1 MNLDTP
7 ISSLYRTSSIT
18 IRRLQSIGI
27 SNYWDLLNYFPFRY
41 QDFSLNSLIAKVQPG
56 ETVTITGKITQTQNQ
71 YTKTGLK
78 IQKVV
83 VEDRSGKIE
92 INWYN
97 QPYLIRLFRIGELI
111 SVSGVIEKFGRKLF
125 VRPIEYELTE
135 NRIHTGRIIPIYSEK
150 KGLSSRVIREKIF
163 WLISQIDFLEDPL
176 PKNII
181 KYNQLIDTLTAYKN
195 IHFPKNKTV
204 IGEAKNRLG
213 FDELFI
219 IQLSNLLLKK
229 TWEKQ
234 RVVKPFNINHGKISD
249 FITKLPFK
257 LTESQEKVI
266 SEIIS
271 DLKLEKPMN
280 RFLQGDVGSGKT
292 VVAATACY
300 TTYLNGLQ
308 SLFMAPTEILAN
320 QHFETIKKLFES
332 QNKGQKPTI
341 SLLTSKKYQVSNI
354 KKKEAKKVFNT
365 KHLTLNTDIVIGT
378 HALLNNKLKFEK
390 VGLVVIDEQ
399 HRFGVNQRALLQK
412 KSINPHL
419 LTMTATPI
427 PRTVALTLYGNLDI
441 SYIDQMPPGRLAV
454 KTYFVSK
461 EKRNGCYNW
470 IKSQITEFKSQ
481 AFIIC
486 PLIEESESETMKSV
500 KAVRKEYEYLRKQ
513 IFPDLRLALLHG
525 KIKSKEKEKI
535 MEDFKNKKYDILV
548 ATPVVEVGID
558 ISDATIIIIEAAER
572 YGLASLHQLRGRVGR
587 GDKQSYCFLFSEKNE
602 VHVINR
608 LNFFAKTNS
617 GLHLAE
623 YDFKHRGPGAIFG
636 TLQHGFIDL
645 KVASLADIDLI
656 QKTKS
661 ATQYFLS
668 HYKIED
674 FKELS
679 HQVNKRQNSNI
690 TNN

>member
-1 MNLDTP
+1 MRLNHSVANLPGVGPAYQKRLQKLNISTISDLINHFPSRYLDYSHTTP
-7 ISSLYRTSSIT
+7 INKLEPDQEVCLKATLVSLTSV
-18 IRRLQSIGI
+18 RLPNQKT
-27 SNYWDLLNYFPFRY
+27 L
-41 QDFSLNSLIAKVQPG
+41 QKA
-56 ETVTITGKITQTQNQ
+56 TVTDSTGSLQLT
-71 YTKTGLK
+71 
-78 IQKVV
+78 
-83 VEDRSGKIE
+83 
-92 INWYN
+92 WFN
-97 QPYLIRLFRIGELI
+97 QPYLTNSLIPKNQYYFTGQVDQFRNQLI
-111 SVSGVIEKFGRKLF
+111 LNSPDFEPVKKEQL
-125 VRPIEYELTE
+125 
-135 NRIHTGRIIPIYSEK
+135 HTNRIIPLYPLTAGISHK
-150 KGLSSRVIREKIF
+150 WLRHKISLALSSLTIEEVFPLSLKSS
-163 WLISQIDFLEDPL
+163 LPIDL
-176 PKNII
+176 NS
-181 KYNQLIDTLTAYKN
+181 AYHQ
-195 IHFPKNKTV
+195 IHFPDTQKQLESAQKRLSLNDL
-204 IGEAKNRLG
+204 IGIYLKSALT
-213 FDELFI
+213 
-219 IQLSNLLLKK
+219 QLDWQQRSATPISTTPSLHNQLLKK
-229 TWEKQ
+229 LDFDLTTDQ
-234 RVVKPFNINHGKISD
+234 QQAIND
-249 FITKLPFK
+249 VFT
-257 LTESQEKVI
+257 
-266 SEIIS
+266 
-271 DLKLEKPMN
+271 DLKLTIPMN
-280 RFLQGDVGSGKT
+280 RLLQGDVGSGKT
-292 VVAATACY
+292 IVAVSAALQVVKQGFQT
-300 TTYLNGLQ
+300 LVL
-308 SLFMAPTEILAN
+308 APTQVLAE
-320 QHFETIKKLFES
+320 QHYQSFSQLLKPFSIKPLLVTGQSKKKL
-332 QNKGQKPTI
+332 PTAP
-341 SLLTSKKYQVSNI
+341 L
-354 KKKEAKKVFNT
+354 
-365 KHLTLNTDIVIGT
+365 VIGT
-378 HALLNNKLKFEK
+378 HALLHRPELIQNQKL
-390 VGLVVIDEQ
+390 GLVVIDEQ